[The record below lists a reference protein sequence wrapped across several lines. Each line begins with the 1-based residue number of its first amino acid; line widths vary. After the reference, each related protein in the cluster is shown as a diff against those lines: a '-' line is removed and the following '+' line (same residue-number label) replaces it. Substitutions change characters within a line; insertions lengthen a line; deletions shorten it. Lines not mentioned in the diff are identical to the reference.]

1 MADFQHQQTT
11 CFLKGRL
18 SRPEVIRLWSERN
31 TIVNRDIQ
39 QLDLSELDYVDSS
52 GVAFLFHLIEV
63 NTQNDRT
70 LDLINP
76 SKQLQP
82 LIALYNLQTFFS
94 KS

>member
-1 MADFQHQQTT
+1 MADFQHQQAT

-18 SRPEVIRLWSERN
+18 SRPDVIDLLPKKNSIIN
-31 TIVNRDIQ
+31 NDIK

-52 GVAFLFHLIEV
+52 GVAFLFDLVEANQRKGRQIA
-63 NTQNDRT
+63 
-70 LDLINP
+70 LINP

>member
-18 SRPEVIRLWSERN
+18 SRPEVIALWPKQKA
-31 TIVNRDIQ
+31 IVNNDIE
-39 QLDLSELDYVDSS
+39 QLDLSQLDYVDSA
-52 GVAFLFHLIEV
+52 GVAFLFHLIEA
-63 NTQNDRT
+63 NAQNGRT

-94 KS
+94 